1 MDLAD
6 DEVIVFGWVV
16 FPSKEVRDEA
26 NKSVPEDSRMTEL
39 VTSLVEPERFVFDAK
54 RMVYGR
60 FEALIQSNSNQVG

>member
-6 DEVIVFGWVV
+6 DDVIVFGWVV

-26 NKSVPEDSRMTEL
+26 IKSVPEDSRMTEL
-39 VTSLVEPERFVFDAK
+39 VTSLVEPERFILDAK

-60 FEALIQSNSNQVG
+60 FEALIQSNSNQV